1 MTSKCREP
9 VGTRREM
16 PRISDVVP
24 LKPEVELGALE
35 DLGIIVGQCF
45 VSCIKGSWEFERS
58 VIEIDWL
65 GNRRVGEK
73 PEVGEAVSGF

>member
-1 MTSKCREP
+1 
-9 VGTRREM
+9 M

-35 DLGIIVGQCF
+35 NLGIIVGQCF
-45 VSCIKGSWEFERS
+45 VSCIKGSWEFGRS

-65 GNRRVGEK
+65 RDQRVGEK
-73 PEVGEAVSGF
+73 PEVGEAISGF